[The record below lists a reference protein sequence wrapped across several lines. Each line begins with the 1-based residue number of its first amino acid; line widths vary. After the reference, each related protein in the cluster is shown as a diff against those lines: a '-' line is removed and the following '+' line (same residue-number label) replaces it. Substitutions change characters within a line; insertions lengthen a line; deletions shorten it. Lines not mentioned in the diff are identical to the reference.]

1 MTDSELKSLLDSSPQ
16 AGHRAVIEE
25 YTGYVYAIVYNKLRS
40 CGTNEDIDECISDVF
55 ASFLMNY
62 TPKGDYNSDLR
73 GYIGT
78 IAKRT
83 AISRYRT
90 LSPKFDRSVSIEE
103 DYVNDLRD
111 STDIEQNAENADMQ
125 HILLEKVEKLGE
137 PDSTIILQS
146 YFYNRTAKQIAEMVS
161 MTTAAVLMRKG
172 RALKKLKDMLSKAGI
187 TL

>member
-1 MTDSELKSLLDSSPQ
+1 MTDSELQNLLKSSPQ

-40 CGTNEDIDECISDVF
+40 CGTNEDVDECVSDVF
-55 ASFLMNY
+55 ASFLMKY
-62 TPKGDYNSDLR
+62 KPDSGYEGDLR

-83 AISRYRT
+83 AISRYRS
-90 LSPKFDRSVSIEE
+90 LSTKFGRSVSIEE
-103 DYVNDLRD
+103 ESVGELRD
-111 STDIEQNAENADMQ
+111 TADIEESAEKADTQ
-125 HILLEKVEKLGE
+125 RLLIDAVENLGE

-146 YFYNRTAKQIAEMVS
+146 FFYNRTAKQIAEMVS

-172 RALKKLKDMLSKAGI
+172 RALKRLKDILSRSGI